1 MNKYYSNQIQ
11 KIKGLL
17 SLGIF
22 SFLSFF
28 LLSEAA
34 AAEQDSYPPDIKKI
48 ISRGVLK
55 VGLIGSTNEFP
66 FFFFDKNKR
75 LTGLDVD
82 MAEELARSLGVK
94 LDLNR
99 SATTY
104 QGVVDL
110 VERGTVDLG
119 ISLLSGTMSRA
130 QKSSFSQP
138 YIFLYEGL
146 LVNRLRLSELPRKS
160 NFFDRINTEEATI
173 GYLADSAYEYF
184 ARRLF
189 TKAKLK
195 GFPYQKYLTEEVKKG
210 TITAGL
216 VDEKEIKTFAIFNPN
231 DILYVETVEIRDFKD
246 PICIFVAYEN
256 KHLLFY
262 VNTFLDRRKKASFNQ
277 LIQNYYQ
284 PGVHE

>member
-1 MNKYYSNQIQ
+1 MQ
-11 KIKGLL
+11 KIKSWLFLGLL
-17 SLGIF
+17 SFLG
-22 SFLSFF
+22 FF
-28 LLSEAA
+28 LFSEAS
-34 AAEQDSYPPDIKKI
+34 AAEQNSYPPDIKKI
-48 ISRGVLK
+48 ISKGVLK

-66 FFFFDKNKR
+66 FFFFDNNEK
-75 LTGLDVD
+75 LTGLDIN
-82 MAEELARSLGVK
+82 MAEELAQSLGVK

-110 VERGTVDLG
+110 VEQGTVDLG

-130 QKSSFSQP
+130 KKSSFTQP

-146 LVNRLRLSELPRKS
+146 LVNRLRLSELKRKS
-160 NFFDRINTEEATI
+160 DFFDRINTEEATI
-173 GYLADSAYEYF
+173 GYLKDSGYEYF
-184 ARRLF
+184 AKRIF

-195 GFPYQKYLTEEVKKG
+195 GFTYQKYLTEEVKKG

-216 VDEKEIKTFAIFNPN
+216 VDEKQIKTFSIFNPN

-277 LIQNYYQ
+277 LIQQYYK
-284 PGVHE
+284 PGIHE

>member
-1 MNKYYSNQIQ
+1 MPKL
-11 KIKGLL
+11 KRLLFLGLL
-17 SLGIF
+17 P
-22 SFLSFF
+22 FLSFF
-28 LLSEAA
+28 LFNKAEAA
-34 AAEQDSYPPDIKKI
+34 NEKPSYPPDIKKI
-48 ISRGVLK
+48 IKKGVLR

-66 FFFFDKNKR
+66 FFFYDKNKK
-75 LTGLDVD
+75 LSGLDID
-82 MAEELARSLGVK
+82 MAKELAQSLGVK

-99 SATTY
+99 SAKTY

-110 VERGTVDLG
+110 VERGVVDLG

-138 YIFLYEGL
+138 YIYLYEGL
-146 LVNRLRLSELPRKS
+146 LVNRLRLSELKRKS

-173 GYLADSAYEYF
+173 GYLKDSGYEYF
-184 ARRLF
+184 AKRIF

-216 VDEKEIKTFAIFNPN
+216 VDEKQVKTFAIFNPN

-246 PICIFVAYEN
+246 PICIFVDYEN

-262 VNTFLDRRKKASFNQ
+262 VNTFLERRPKASFNQ
-277 LIQNYYQ
+277 LIQKYYQ